1 VKEKAM
7 KQVTLVDD
15 EPVTADRYVVDE
27 HLEDGGL
34 VIYPDTSLDAILER
48 AGARRATPEEFREAF
63 GDLPSDG
70 EG

>member
-1 VKEKAM
+1 M

-15 EPVTADRYVVDE
+15 EPVSADRYVVDE

-34 VIYPDTSLDAILER
+34 VIYPDSSLDAMLDR
-48 AGARRATPEEFREAF
+48 AGARRATPEELEAAF
-63 GDLPSDG
+63 GDLSHDE